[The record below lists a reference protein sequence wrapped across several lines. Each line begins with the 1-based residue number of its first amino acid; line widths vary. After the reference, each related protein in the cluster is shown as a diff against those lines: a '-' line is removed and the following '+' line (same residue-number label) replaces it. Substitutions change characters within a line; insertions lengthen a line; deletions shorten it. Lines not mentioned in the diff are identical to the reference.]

1 MLITHIFQDKLPFNY
16 LTQDNNA
23 KIFKCSSSI
32 NQYPPENLL
41 INISYTAWISSDNT
55 PQEIVFKLRNIIGR
69 PNVMF
74 TVFGVYLQYE
84 IKNNPKI
91 IEVLFSKDN
100 KEYESFG
107 VFELKLQ
114 KGIQLFKMKESDIVE
129 QVIYGEWKYNYCKVI
144 IKETYGGNRRCYVNK
159 FFMFDDVREDISM
172 MEHRLNENIE
182 KIKEKRDYEEK
193 REQMFFNEIQKG
205 NELVDNDEN
214 KVMNKENRKAF
225 CNNNNEL
232 EENNRKLIKKITNLI
247 KDPNTFIATQK
258 RRNKNTLKSYLNDLS
273 ISNESD
279 KDTTSPPP
287 TTWNGLNN
295 NLDNIYHS
303 IEDMKQP
310 IRPKEQFEYNNDY
323 TDADEFTRNLSFI
336 LYKKDYAI
344 YNKKN
349 KI

>member
-91 IEVLFSKDN
+91 IEVLFSKDD

-129 QVIYGEWKYNYCKVI
+129 EVIYGEWKYNYCKVV
-144 IKETYGGNRRCYVNK
+144 IKETFGGNKRCYVNK
-159 FFMFDDVREDISM
+159 YFMFDDVREDISII
-172 MEHRLNENIE
+172 EQRLNENID

-205 NELVDNDEN
+205 TELVDSNEHNPLD
-214 KVMNKENRKAF
+214 KDKKAF
-225 CNNNNEL
+225 CINNNEL
-232 EENNRKLIKKITNLI
+232 GESNRKLLKKITNLI
-247 KDPNTFIATQK
+247 KEPNTFIATQK
-258 RRNKNTLKSYLNDLS
+258 RRNKNTLKNYLNDLS
-273 ISNESD
+273 NEI
-279 KDTTSPPP
+279 DTTSPPP
-287 TTWNGLNN
+287 TTWNGLHN
-295 NLDNIYHS
+295 NLDNIYNS

-310 IRPKEQFEYNNDY
+310 IRPIEQFEYKNEY
-323 TDADEFTRNLSFI
+323 TNADEFTRDLLYI
-336 LYKKDYAI
+336 LYKKDYEI

>member
-91 IEVLFSKDN
+91 IEVLFSKDD

-129 QVIYGEWKYNYCKVI
+129 EVIYGEWKYNYCKVV
-144 IKETYGGNRRCYVNK
+144 IKETFGGNKRCYVNK
-159 FFMFDDVREDISM
+159 YFMFDDVREDISII
-172 MEHRLNENIE
+172 EQRLNENID

-205 NELVDNDEN
+205 TELVDSNEHKPLD
-214 KVMNKENRKAF
+214 KDKKAF
-225 CNNNNEL
+225 CINNNEL
-232 EENNRKLIKKITNLI
+232 GESNRKLLKKITNLI
-247 KDPNTFIATQK
+247 KEPNTFIATQK
-258 RRNKNTLKSYLNDLS
+258 RRNKNTLKNYLNDLS
-273 ISNESD
+273 NEI
-279 KDTTSPPP
+279 DTTSPPP
-287 TTWNGLNN
+287 TTWNGLHN
-295 NLDNIYHS
+295 NLDNIYNS

-310 IRPKEQFEYNNDY
+310 IRPIEQFEYKNEY
-323 TDADEFTRNLSFI
+323 TNADEFTRDLSYL
-336 LYKKDYAI
+336 LYKKDYEI

>member
-91 IEVLFSKDN
+91 IEVLFSKDD

-129 QVIYGEWKYNYCKVI
+129 EVIYGEWKYNYCKVV
-144 IKETYGGNRRCYVNK
+144 IKKTFGGNKRCYVNK
-159 FFMFDDVREDISM
+159 YFMFDDVREDISII
-172 MEHRLNENIE
+172 EQRLNENID

-205 NELVDNDEN
+205 TELVDSNEHKPLD
-214 KVMNKENRKAF
+214 KDKKAF
-225 CNNNNEL
+225 CINNNEL
-232 EENNRKLIKKITNLI
+232 GESNRKLLKKITNLI
-247 KDPNTFIATQK
+247 KEPNTFIATQK
-258 RRNKNTLKSYLNDLS
+258 RRNKNTLKNYLNDLS
-273 ISNESD
+273 NEI
-279 KDTTSPPP
+279 DTTSPPP
-287 TTWNGLNN
+287 TTWNGLHN
-295 NLDNIYHS
+295 NLDNIYNS

-310 IRPKEQFEYNNDY
+310 IRPIEQFENKNEY
-323 TDADEFTRNLSFI
+323 TNADEFTRDLSYI
-336 LYKKDYAI
+336 LYKKDYEI